1 MSYIGVQPTAGQY
14 RKLDDISASFNGST
28 TSFTTSVGGTNVTA
42 GTAQQLLVS
51 VGGVIQEPDA
61 DYTVSTNT
69 ITFTTAPATGLD
81 FFAVLM
87 GDALNTVSTSDGSIT
102 TAKLAGSLSV
112 GLAAGTNSA
121 PSLYFTGDS
130 NTGVYSPGADQ
141 VAVTTGG
148 TARLTIDS
156 SGNVNIDS
164 NTLYVDAANNRVGLG
179 TSSPSYLL
187 DCKSTGATNVARFL
201 TGATTSSE
209 VAQFGR
215 SDQAVN
221 LSIDYDGAGSMGIG
235 TTTAHPFNLKTG
247 AVTRATID
255 TSGRLGIGTT
265 SPARQLDVNS
275 TAIFDSNGN
284 GSTTSPSIAIGST
297 GTGLSY
303 IGSQQLAFL
312 TNSAERARIDSSGR
326 LLVNTSS
333 ASSSSIN
340 DLKTVIA
347 GNVKLGSNL
356 TAGRTGGDYDGL
368 GYNVAWQASSGY
380 KYEVSDYA
388 AYIKY
393 GVNGRIETFTAPSGT
408 GGNGITFTAGPY
420 VAQGGTSW
428 TSSSDERLKEDLLP
442 IKDAL
447 NKTNALRAVTGKFKT
462 DPVEKRRA
470 FLIAQDVQTVLPEA
484 VDSTNSESLGL
495 DYSAIIPLLVAA
507 LKESKERIE
516 TLEAKVAALDAL

>member
-265 SPARQLDVNS
+265 SPVSELDVNGRIS
-275 TAIFDSNGN
+275 AIAGTSGAPSFNCRTDTNTGINLPEGDRIQFIVGGN
-284 GSTTSPSIAIGST
+284 EA
-297 GTGLSY
+297 
-303 IGSQQLAFL
+303 
-312 TNSAERARIDSSGR
+312 ARIDASSR
-326 LLVNTSS
+326 LLVGTSS